1 MVEINATY
9 EGQLRTSAQHGPSG
23 SVVETDAPI
32 DNHGRGERF
41 SPTDLLATSLGTC
54 MMTVMGIFAERNE
67 IDLTG
72 TKVKVLKE
80 MTPEPP
86 RRVARLTVEM
96 TIPLPADH
104 PKAGA
109 IEKAAMTCPVFLS
122 LHPEIEKSVT
132 FRWVGGKGLRG

>member
-1 MVEINATY
+1 MIEINATY
-9 EGQLRTSAQHGPSG
+9 EGQLRTSAKHGPSG
-23 SVVETDAPI
+23 SLVETDAPA

-54 MMTVMGIFAERNE
+54 MMTIMGIFAERNE

-72 TKVKVLKE
+72 TRVKVLKE

-86 RRVARLTVEM
+86 SRVAKLTVEM
-96 TIPLPADH
+96 TIPLPGDH

-122 LHPEIEKSVT
+122 LHPDIEKPVT
-132 FRWVGGKGLRG
+132 FHWVG

>member
-1 MVEINATY
+1 MIEINATY
-9 EGQLRTSAQHGPSG
+9 EGQLRTSAKHGPSG
-23 SVVETDAPI
+23 SLVETDAPA

-54 MMTVMGIFAERNE
+54 MMTIMGIFAERNE

-72 TKVKVLKE
+72 TRVKVLKE

-86 RRVARLTVEM
+86 RRVAKLTVEM
-96 TIPLPADH
+96 TLPLPGDH

-109 IEKAAMTCPVFLS
+109 IEKAAMTCPDFLS
-122 LHPEIEKSVT
+122 LHPDIEKPVT
-132 FRWVGGKGLRG
+132 FHWVG

>member
-23 SVVETDAPI
+23 SVVETDAPV

-54 MMTVMGIFAERNE
+54 MMTIMGIFAERNG

-86 RRVARLTVEM
+86 RRVAKLTVEM

-104 PKAGA
+104 PKASA

-122 LHPEIEKSVT
+122 LHTDIEKLVT
-132 FRWVGGKGLRG
+132 FHWVG

>member
-1 MVEINATY
+1 MVTINATY

-23 SVVETDAPI
+23 SVVETDAPV

-54 MMTVMGIFAERNE
+54 MMTIMGIFAERNE

>member
-1 MVEINATY
+1 MIEINATY
-9 EGQLRTSAQHGPSG
+9 EGQLRTSAKHGPSG
-23 SVVETDAPI
+23 SLVETDAPA

-54 MMTVMGIFAERNE
+54 MMTIMGIFAERNE

-72 TKVKVLKE
+72 TRVKVLKE

-86 RRVARLTVEM
+86 RRVAKLTVEM
-96 TIPLPADH
+96 TIPLPGDH

-122 LHPEIEKSVT
+122 LHHDIEKPVT
-132 FRWVGGKGLRG
+132 FHWVG

>member
-9 EGQLRTSAQHGPSG
+9 HGQLRTAALHGPSG
-23 SVVETDAPI
+23 SLVETDAPV

-41 SPTDLLATSLGTC
+41 SPTDLLAAALGSC
-54 MMTVMGIFAERNE
+54 MMTIMGIYAERNE

-80 MTPEPP
+80 MTSEPP
-86 RRVARLTVEM
+86 RRVAKLTVTM

-104 PKAGA
+104 PKASA
-109 IEKAAMTCPVFLS
+109 IEKAALSCPVFLS
-122 LHPEIEKSVT
+122 LHPEIEKPVT
-132 FRWVGGKGLRG
+132 FHWVG